1 MSVALIEHPETLDE
15 GGHRPKQGG
24 LLDPRMGT
32 IDRNFKCQTCAEGM
46 SECPGHFGHIEL
58 AKPVFHIG
66 KVFYISNIYNSPFL
80 FIFIKNKKK
89 KES

>member
-15 GGHRPKQGG
+15 SGHRPKQGG

-32 IDRNFKCQTCAEGM
+32 IDRNFKCQTCSEGM

-66 KVFYISNIYNSPFL
+66 KVFYISNIYNSSFL
-80 FIFIKNKKK
+80 FYIY
-89 KES
+89 